1 MPFLKNILPAAVII
15 IFWAGGLL
23 AQSTSQ
29 DQTSQRFKGWSV
41 ATLFSHGKVIKHTP
55 NFKPEIKGPSNA
67 LELNFSKQTDGKK
80 DWQQIFHYP
89 SPGIAIGYTNY
100 GNQAVLGSGIWLMPN
115 MDIPLL
121 QGKQLSLNFRVG
133 CGIAFLSKHYDYVT
147 NPENNVIAST
157 VNNITSLSMAGKWQ
171 IASQVTLM
179 AGGSLT
185 HFSTGAVR
193 TPNLGINISAWS
205 VGVGFQPVPRDRSTF
220 IKKTLP
226 AAAKK
231 ILLTVNTGIGFQEQ
245 LPAKGPMYHVYVF
258 QFSVGKMI
266 TRWNKLSVG
275 TMGTY
280 KEAANSFIKHQE
292 IYPDHYFANSC
303 AVAGFIQDNI
313 LLGFTGI
320 SISAGYNFYK
330 PSPLEYGFYQKLGVP
345 VYFPA
350 LGNKKNSQFSV
361 GVYVTA
367 GEFTAD
373 YVSVDAGFQF

>member
-1 MPFLKNILPAAVII
+1 MTLLKIILPAVVLLC
-15 IFWAGGLL
+15 FWSQGIR
-23 AQSTSQ
+23 AQSHSQ
-29 DQTSQRFKGWSV
+29 DQSNCSLSGWGV
-41 ATLFSHGKVIKHTP
+41 GTVFSHGKVIKHTP
-55 NFKPEIKGPSNA
+55 NFQPEIKGASNA
-67 LELNFSKQTDGKK
+67 FELNFSKQTDGSK
-80 DWQQIFHYP
+80 DWQQMFHYP
-89 SPGIAIGYTNY
+89 SPGIAVAYTNY
-100 GNQAVLGSGIWLMPN
+100 GNNEVLGYGISLMPN
-115 MDIPLL
+115 MDIPLI

-157 VNNITSLSMAGKWQ
+157 VNNITSLAMSGKWQ
-171 IASQVTLM
+171 FSSPFTLM

-193 TPNLGINISAWS
+193 TPNLGINISAWNI
-205 VGVGFQPVPRDRSTF
+205 GFRFQPAPRDRSTF

-226 AAAKK
+226 PATKK
-231 ILLTVNTGIGFQEQ
+231 ILFTVNTGIGFQEQ
-245 LPAKGPMYHVYVF
+245 LPAKGPMYHVYLV

-280 KEAANSFIKHQE
+280 KEAASSFIKHEE

-303 AVAGFIQDNI
+303 AFSGFIKDDI
-313 LLGFTGI
+313 LFGFTGI
-320 SISAGYNFYK
+320 SIAAGYNFYK
-330 PSPLEYGFYQKLGVP
+330 PSPLEYGFYQKLGIP

-350 LGNKKNSQFSV
+350 FGKKEHSQFSV

-373 YVSVDAGFQF
+373 FVSIDAGFQF